1 MLRGRLERLLADVAE
16 RPSSLTPQGPAA
28 ETLAWLWW
36 VMFWLAAA
44 VFVLVAVLLV
54 VSSVRRRD
62 LPLSADR
69 LTGESLAGGGN
80 WLIVGGGVVL
90 PAVVAVVLMVLMVT
104 TGAELRALDNPSQ
117 PLVVEVTGHKF
128 WWDVRYPDAGVRTA
142 NEIQVPVGR
151 PVEFH
156 VTSAD
161 VIHSFWVP
169 QLGGKID
176 MTPGEENTL
185 RLQADEPGVYR
196 GLCTEYCGIQHAHM
210 HFIVVAVPP
219 DEFDAWLAERAEP
232 PPEPTDALEQQGL
245 EVFEAFQCV
254 YCHTVDGVSPDV
266 DLGPDLT
273 DFGSR
278 LTIGAGMLENEP
290 GNLADWILDP
300 QAIKPGN
307 RMPPTDLTDGE
318 LEALIAYLE
327 SLE

>member
-1 MLRGRLERLLADVAE
+1 VVSSRLDGVLAGVAE

-28 ETLAWLWW
+28 EALAWLWW

-44 VFVLVAVLLV
+44 VFVFVAVVLV
-54 VSSVRRRD
+54 LSIVRRRD
-62 LPLSADR
+62 VPLETDR
-69 LTGESLAGGGN
+69 LAGEPLAGGSN
-80 WLIVGGGVVL
+80 WLIIGGGVIL
-90 PAVVAVVLMVLMVT
+90 PAAVSVLLMVLMIT
-104 TGAELRALDNPSQ
+104 TGAELRALGNPSQ
-117 PLVVEVTGHKF
+117 PVVVEVTGYKF
-128 WWDVRYPDAGVRTA
+128 WWDVRYPEHGVRTG
-142 NEIQVPVGR
+142 NEITIPVGE

-219 DEFDAWLAERAEP
+219 EEFDAWLADRAEP
-232 PPEPTDALEQQGL
+232 PEEPEEALAQEGL

-254 YCHTVDGVSPDV
+254 YCHTVDGVSPEV

-307 RMPPTDLTDGE
+307 RMPPTDLTDEE